1 MRLDKFLSTSGIGTR
16 SEVKK
21 CIKKGMVKVNNEII
35 KDDGYVIDENVDRV
49 IFNNQEVTYQK
60 YHYYMLNKPAGYVTS
75 TKDKEVT
82 VMSLIKEFP
91 KFKLSPVGRLDKD
104 TEGLL
109 IITDDGELIH
119 ELTSPKKHIPKTYY
133 VETLES
139 ITNNDVKML
148 EEGVTLDD
156 GYQTL
161 PSEIIQ
167 KNDRIIYLTI
177 YEGKYHQVKRMLEA
191 INNKVT
197 YLKRVKMNNLE
208 LDENLKKG
216 EYRKLSNDEL
226 KQLTK
231 S

>member
-21 CIKKGMVKVNNEII
+21 CIKKGIVKVNNEII
-35 KDDGYVIDENVDRV
+35 KDDGYNIDENLDRV

-82 VMSLIKEFP
+82 VMSLIKE
-91 KFKLSPVGRLDKD
+91 SPVGRLDKD

-109 IITDDGELIH
+109 IIADDGELIH

>member
-21 CIKKGMVKVNNEII
+21 YIKKGIVKVNNEII

-49 IFNNQEVTYQK
+49 VYNNQEVTYQK

-156 GYQTL
+156 GYRTL
-161 PSEIIQ
+161 PSEAI
-167 KNDRIIYLTI
+167 KKGDKIIYLTI

-208 LDENLKKG
+208 LDETLKKG

-226 KQLTK
+226 EQLIK